1 MATKNDDY
9 MTAARL
15 LSQIEESVSP
25 PDPARIIVQARR
37 RKSIRSAMLGSGL
50 VVVLAIVG
58 AVGWTQLSPES
69 GVATAGSGTAATE
82 GSPSSI
88 DSLVESSVPQADPNR
103 VPALT
108 EAPSILSVA
117 MREPL
122 NPEGRKGSRYLAGD
136 RTGIPEKVVAR
147 ETVFLSDEL
156 ISFRSCRSV
165 AHFIDWDDDGDEFTI
180 GDQFESTEPGDL
192 VGCGVGE
199 EGVALI
205 PIAEGETV
213 RVIWE
218 GGDRFVLDSENWTL
232 SLSPDA

>member
-25 PDPARIIVQARR
+25 PDPATIIVQARR
-37 RKSIRSAMLGSGL
+37 RRGIRSAMLGSGL

-69 GVATAGSGTAATE
+69 GVATTGSGTAATE

-136 RTGIPEKVVAR
+136 RTGIPSTGTR

-156 ISFRSCRSV
+156 IYFRSCRSV

-180 GDQFESTEPGDL
+180 GDQVESTGPGDL
-192 VGCGVGE
+192 VGCAVGA

-205 PIAEGETV
+205 PITEGETV